1 MEILPNNTENIESK
15 SENSNFPIIDSTI
28 TDNHFKNTNKKIEN
42 TNNKLLTKESAY
54 PIWFSISE
62 AAKIGGVQNK
72 TIRRAIQ
79 SKIIKYKILKD
90 RYLVD
95 FSSLIKYLFKTT
107 KLKNKLN
114 KYGIG
119 QYVDKWKE

>member
-1 MEILPNNTENIESK
+1 MENLPNNTENIELN
-15 SENSNFPIIDSTI
+15 SENNNFPTIDNPAT
-28 TDNHFKNTNKKIEN
+28 NNLNKNTNKKIEKIN
-42 TNNKLLTKESAY
+42 YKLLTRESAY

-79 SKIIKYKILKD
+79 AKIIKYKILKD
-90 RYLVD
+90 RYLID
-95 FSSLIKYLFKTT
+95 FSSLIKYFFKTT